1 MLASDLQYPQSRS
14 PISYSKVLLVEG
26 RDAFEFFK
34 AMLRHLGLLSEIEIR
49 NFGGVGELADY
60 LDTLRI
66 TSGFSGITS
75 LGIVRDAETDADSA
89 FRSVCNALTKS
100 GYGVPSQPTMVAD
113 GSPGVSVFILPD
125 CVNPGMIEN
134 LCLQAVVGDPACLC
148 VEQYF
153 QCLQEQG
160 VDLPRNMPKARL
172 YTFLASR
179 PGPGL
184 RLGQA
189 AHRGYWQWDSP
200 VFDSLKDFLRAL

>member
-1 MLASDLQYPQSRS
+1 MLAGDLQHPGSRS

-49 NFGGVGELADY
+49 NFGGVDELADY
-60 LDTLRI
+60 LDALMI
-66 TSGFSGITS
+66 TPGFSGVTS

-89 FRSVCNALTKS
+89 FRSVCSALMKS
-100 GYGVPSQPTMVAD
+100 GYRVPSQPTTVVD
-113 GSPGVSVFILPD
+113 GSPNVSVFILPD

-134 LCLQAVVGDPACLC
+134 LCLQAVADDPAWLC

-153 QCLQEQG
+153 QCLQAQG
-160 VDLPRNMPKARL
+160 VDLPGNIPKARL

-179 PGPGL
+179 PRPGL

-189 AHRGYWQWDSP
+189 AHRGYWQWDSL
-200 VFDSLKDFLRAL
+200 VFDPLKDFLNAL